1 MKRLKPSIVGLIAPA
16 AALVQASSATIEI
29 QSFPSMS
36 VADGR
41 STITVSAIIR
51 DNDGRLVPDGTRVVF
66 ACDRGTFRETV
77 VNTQNG
83 VARAVLQAGN
93 VPGVAKITASAI
105 TYQATTTLDYEFVS
119 DRNLLSSAKEYVEM
133 VSPNDLRYSMDL
145 KIIEASGSDQR
156 AVLQY
161 RDIEIRADDM
171 QLNVPTYEVRAK
183 NAILKI
189 GDQEIK
195 CGMLY
200 FRLSQRFGFG
210 TTNFKFTPKIIKP
223 LGTGIQLID
232 GDERETFAV
241 AEIRPGSIKEPSGEV
256 PNRLFQMLDISD
268 SATLIS
274 AKKATAYPRK
284 EIQFQKADVY
294 IGGARVMRL
303 PLYVVSMYNNTPLLT
318 DQMIKINDNQLA
330 IDYPYYLSLKPGQTS
345 LLRFS
350 MGRGQGRGLTA
361 SRGMFL
367 DYEMLWNKGDESF
380 GSAKV
385 LSIGRSDWGVSV
397 QQYLKAGPVTDIV
410 AQLDIPAHRA
420 VYANLQASHQLKG
433 YNVNFN
439 ASRSQNLGG
448 ERFTSNQAS
457 LNIDSEPIKIAGTPI
472 NVTYGATA
480 SNSLTT
486 GSGLA
491 QSQSVVG
498 VRTVARM
505 NPVYFSKE
513 GSINAHLSVSKLQG
527 SGTISGLSIGS
538 NVTMSQGFRG
548 GGFALGYDYVDDG
561 YTANFIGRHQL
572 SGRLNYSMGNAGLNL
587 FLIKS
592 LDVDRM
598 SAQIDASY
606 RFSRD
611 WRLSYAY
618 TYDRFLAD
626 SFLDYNFIL
635 GYRLGYREVGITWSY
650 RTKRFGFQILGTT
663 FN

>member
-1 MKRLKPSIVGLIAPA
+1 MLPA
-16 AALVQASSATIEI
+16 ITVAHAASASIEI

-41 STITVSAIIR
+41 STITVSATIR

-66 ACDRGTFRETV
+66 ACDRGTFRDTV
-77 VNTQNG
+77 VTTNNG

-105 TYQATTTLDYEFVS
+105 TYQATATLDYEFVS
-119 DRNLLSSAKEYVEM
+119 DRSLLSSAKEYVEV

-145 KIIEASGSDQR
+145 KVIEASGADQR

-189 GDQEIK
+189 GDTEIK
-195 CGMLY
+195 CGILY

-210 TTNFKFTPKIIKP
+210 TTNFKFRPKMIKP
-223 LGTGIQLID
+223 LGTGIQLVE

-241 AEIRPGSIKEPSGEV
+241 AEIRPGSIKEPSGVV
-256 PNRLFQMLDISD
+256 PERLFQMVDIGD
-268 SATLIS
+268 SATLIA

-284 EIQFQKADVY
+284 EIQFQKADVF
-294 IGGARVMRL
+294 IGGARVMRM

-330 IDYPYYLSLKPGQTS
+330 IDYPYYLSLRPGQTS

-361 SRGMFL
+361 NRGIFL
-367 DYEMLWNKGDESF
+367 DYELLWNKGDESF

-385 LSIGRSDWGVSV
+385 LSLGRSDWGVSV
-397 QQYLKAGPVTDIV
+397 QQYLKLSPQTDVV
-410 AQLDIPAHRA
+410 AQVDVPAHRA
-420 VYANLQASHQLKG
+420 VFANLQASHQLKG
-433 YNVNFN
+433 FNVNFN
-439 ASRSQNLGG
+439 ASRTQNLGG
-448 ERFTSNQAS
+448 ERFTGNQVS
-457 LNIDSEPIKIAGTPI
+457 MNIDSDPIKIAGTP
-472 NVTYGATA
+472 VSFTYGATA

-498 VRTVARM
+498 ARAIARM
-505 NPVYFSKE
+505 NPVYFSKD
-513 GSINAHLSVSKLQG
+513 GSVNANLTLSKLQG
-527 SGTISGLSIGS
+527 SGTNSGLNVSS
-538 NVTMSQGFRG
+538 NLTLSQGFRG
-548 GGFALGYDYVDDG
+548 GGIALGYDFIDDG
-561 YTANFIGRHQL
+561 YTSTFLGRNQL
-572 SGRLNYSMGNAGLNL
+572 SGRFNYFLGNAALNL

-592 LDVDRM
+592 LDVDRI
-598 SAQIDASY
+598 STQIDASY
-606 RFSRD
+606 RFARD

-618 TYDRFLAD
+618 TYDRFLGD
-626 SFLDYNFIL
+626 SFMDYNFIL
-635 GYRLGYREVGITWSY
+635 GYRIGYREVGLTWSY
-650 RTKRFGFQILGTT
+650 RTKRFGFQILGTS